1 MNNDGRSGG
10 DGSSPLVFPL
20 ENEGAQME
28 IAGKIVVVTGAGSGI
43 GRELAKRF
51 AALGAK
57 HVICAD
63 LHEIAVRETAAAIGP
78 NATPFHCDVSIEDD
92 IIALVRT
99 AENIGPVDLFCSN
112 AGIISSD
119 PDFDNA
125 ASAPNAS
132 WQRSWGVHVMA
143 HVYAA
148 RALLPLMMQRRSGY
162 FLNTVSAAGLL
173 SQIGSAVYSTT
184 KHAAIGFAE
193 SLAIASKDHG
203 IRVSVLCPQGVATA
217 MTQGAFFSGADV
229 DGVLTA
235 EQCVDAAI
243 EGLKA
248 ETFVIL
254 PHPKVA
260 DYTKLKADNYS
271 RWIGGMVKLRRRI
284 IEGRAVHLAKQ
295 AEAADV

>member
-1 MNNDGRSGG
+1 
-10 DGSSPLVFPL
+10 
-20 ENEGAQME
+20 ME

-43 GRELAKRF
+43 GRALAKR
-51 AALGAK
+51 AAAEGAA
-57 HVICAD
+57 HVVCAD
-63 LHEIAVRETAAAIGP
+63 LHEIAAIATAKSIGA
-78 NATPFHCDVSIEDD
+78 NATSFHGDVSIEAD
-92 IIALVRT
+92 IQALVHA
-99 AENIGPVDLFCSN
+99 AEKIGPVGLFCSN

-125 ASAPNAS
+125 ASAPDAA

-148 RALLPLMMQRRSGY
+148 RAMLPLMMQRRSGY

-203 IRVSVLCPQGVATA
+203 IGVSVLCPQGVATA

-243 EGLKA
+243 EGLRA
-248 ETFVIL
+248 ETFAIL
-254 PHPKVA
+254 PHPNVA
-260 DYTKLKADNYS
+260 GYTRLKAENYD
-271 RWIGGMVKLRRRI
+271 RWIGGMRKLRRRI
-284 IEGRAVHLAKQ
+284 AEGRAAHLAAQ
-295 AEAADV
+295 AGQAADV

>member
-1 MNNDGRSGG
+1 MD
-10 DGSSPLVFPL
+10 
-20 ENEGAQME
+20 
-28 IAGKIVVVTGAGSGI
+28 IAGKVVVVTGAGSGI
-43 GRELAKRF
+43 GRELAKRA
-51 AALGAK
+51 AALGAT
-57 HVICAD
+57 HVVCAD
-63 LHEIAVRETAAAIGP
+63 LHKQAAQDTAAAIG
-78 NATPFHCDVSIEDD
+78 AGASAFHCDVSIEED
-92 IIALVRT
+92 IQALVRA
-99 AENIGPVDLFCSN
+99 AEAIGPVGLFCSN
-112 AGIISSD
+112 AGIISAD

-125 ASAPNAS
+125 ASAPNAA
-132 WQRSWGVHVMA
+132 WTRSWGVHVMA

-148 RALLPLMMQRRSGY
+148 RALMPLYLQRRGGY

-193 SLAIASKDHG
+193 SLAIAGKDHG
-203 IRVSVLCPQGVATA
+203 IGVSVLCPQGVATG

-243 EGLKA
+243 EGLRA

-260 DYTKLKADNYS
+260 DYVKLKAENYN
-271 RWIGGMVKLRRRI
+271 RWIGGMAKLRRRI
-284 IEGRAVHLAKQ
+284 AEGRAAHLAAQ
-295 AEAADV
+295 AAEAADV

>member
-1 MNNDGRSGG
+1 MDIS
-10 DGSSPLVFPL
+10 
-20 ENEGAQME
+20 
-28 IAGKIVVVTGAGSGI
+28 GKIVVVTGAGSGI
-43 GRELAKRF
+43 GRELALR
-51 AALGAK
+51 AASLGAT
-57 HVICAD
+57 HIACAD
-63 LHEIAVRETAAAIGP
+63 LNGAAAQATATAIG
-78 NATPFHCDVSIEDD
+78 ARAVAYRVDVAHEAD
-92 IIALVRT
+92 IQHLVHET
-99 AENIGPVDLFCSN
+99 EQHGPIGLFCSN
-112 AGIISSD
+112 AGIISAD

-125 ASAPNAS
+125 ASQPDDS
-132 WQRSWGVHVMA
+132 WQRSWDVHVMA

-148 RALLPLMMQRRSGY
+148 RALLPLMIARRSGY

-203 IRVSVLCPQGVATA
+203 IGVSVLCPQGVATG

-243 EGLKA
+243 EGLRK

-260 DYTKLKADNYS
+260 DYMKAKAENYD
-271 RWIGGMVKLRRRI
+271 RWIGGMAKLRRRI
-284 IEGRAVHLAKQ
+284 AAGRAAFLAAKEP
-295 AEAADV
+295 AHG

>member
-1 MNNDGRSGG
+1 
-10 DGSSPLVFPL
+10 
-20 ENEGAQME
+20 ME
-28 IAGKIVVVTGAGSGI
+28 ISGKIVVVTGAGSGI
-43 GRELAKRF
+43 GRELAKRA
-51 AALGAK
+51 AALGAA
-57 HVICAD
+57 HVFCAD
-63 LHEIAVRETAAAIGP
+63 LHEVACRETAAAIGAR
-78 NATPFHCDVSIEDD
+78 ATAFHCDVSVEDD
-92 IIALVRT
+92 IIALVRA
-99 AENIGPVDLFCSN
+99 AEAVGPIGLFCSN

-148 RALLPLMMQRRSGY
+148 RALLPLMIQRRSGY

-203 IRVSVLCPQGVATA
+203 IGVSVLCPQGVATG

-243 EGLKA
+243 EGLRN

-254 PHPKVA
+254 PHPNVA
-260 DYTKLKADNYS
+260 DYMKLKSDNYN
-271 RWIGGMVKLRRRI
+271 RWIGGMAKLRRRI
-284 IEGRAVHLAKQ
+284 AEGRAAFLARQ
-295 AEAADV
+295 AEETSEQSNV

>member
-1 MNNDGRSGG
+1 
-10 DGSSPLVFPL
+10 
-20 ENEGAQME
+20 ME
-28 IAGKIVVVTGAGSGI
+28 ISGKIVVVTGAGSGI
-43 GRELAKRF
+43 GRELARRA
-51 AALGAK
+51 AALGAT
-57 HVICAD
+57 HVAVAD
-63 LHEIAVRETAAAIGP
+63 LNEAAARETAAAIGP
-78 NATPFHCDVSIEDD
+78 AATAHRCDVSNEAD
-92 IIALVRT
+92 IQHLVRET
-99 AENIGPVDLFCSN
+99 ERIGPIGLFCSN
-112 AGIISSD
+112 AGIISAD

-125 ASAPNAS
+125 ASAPDES

-148 RALLPLMMQRRSGY
+148 RALLPLMVARRSGY

-203 IRVSVLCPQGVATA
+203 IGVSVLCPQGVATA

-243 EGLKA
+243 QGLRD

-254 PHPKVA
+254 PHPSVA
-260 DYTKLKADNYS
+260 NYMQLKAENYN

-284 IEGRAVHLAKQ
+284 AAGRAAHLAKQ
-295 AEAADV
+295 AAHA